1 MSWLVIIICP
11 DDALDLV
18 QRNLTGSSDGSRS
31 IRVQEQGTISLQIET
46 TPINA
51 LNGLLGLTW
60 YHNDVIIEPN
70 CDARFTLSNNNKTLT
85 ITSFTSSDS
94 RIYKAQFDQL
104 FVHPFDDV
112 CRDEVL
118 SLMRH
123 LPILRPAV
131 FCVNVDGNC
140 SDVDLKLQKREISV
154 QAINPDLQGTLNSI
168 NLEAKGQLLTSKELT
183 HTYIQWYRSG
193 AWITNSLST
202 LQRQCDNLTLSQ
214 GLQQINATYK
224 HSGRYEV
231 LLRMRMDTYLQ
242 AGSSNCRPYYDRFV
256 SSYISYEVTLA
267 RGFVDVS
274 YHKGKEYIHH
284 DCSYLL

>member
-1 MSWLVIIICP
+1 M
-11 DDALDLV
+11 
-18 QRNLTGSSDGSRS
+18 TGSSDGS
-31 IRVQEQGTISLQIET
+31 IQVQEQGIVTLQVET

-51 LNGLLGLTW
+51 LLGLTW

-70 CDARFTLSNNNKTLT
+70 CSARFTLSNNNKTLT
-85 ITSFTSSDS
+85 ISNFTSSDS
-94 RIYKAQFDQL
+94 GIYKAQFDQL
-104 FVHPFDDV
+104 FVHPFDDM
-112 CRDEVL
+112 CRNEVL

-131 FCVNVDGNC
+131 FCVNMDGNC
-140 SDVDLKLQKREISV
+140 SDVDLKLQTREISV
-154 QAINPDLQGTLNSI
+154 QAINPDLQGTLSSV
-168 NLEAKGQLLTSKELT
+168 NLEAIGQLLTSKELA
-183 HTYIQWYRSG
+183 HSYIRWYRSG
-193 AWITNSLST
+193 AQITNSLSI

-214 GLQQINATYK
+214 GLQQMNATYE

-231 LLRMRMDTYLQ
+231 LLRMRMNTYLQ
-242 AGSSNCRPYYDRFV
+242 AGSSTCRPYYDRFV
-256 SSYISYEVTLA
+256 SSYIRSEVTLA